1 MPQILTHVVTL
12 VACVVLGATDATAQL
27 QLARVEGSVV
37 DSQGQTLD
45 RAVVQL
51 EDSLGALMRSQE
63 TDASGRFTFSSV
75 APGRYTLRATV
86 TGLDPLLVPIVVD
99 ASLPI
104 DVTLRMPLRVSGTV
118 VVEGAFA
125 RQPVGSHSSVA
136 STSIALAPVRVRQR
150 GIQDVIAT
158 LPGWATED
166 NGLLHSRG
174 VDDGFLY
181 VIDGVPVYERLD
193 QLLGV
198 GPDVS
203 TLESVSVVTGY
214 VPAEFGHKAGGV
226 IDVRTRAAA
235 ADWTA
240 AIDVERA
247 SQDSTGG
254 SASVGG
260 GLGGSTTIRIGA
272 AGQDSERFLD
282 PVHPDNL
289 HNQGQSVSTFGQLA
303 SGLTNNDSLNVSWGF
318 GRARFDVPS
327 TAEQEAVRQD
337 QRQTVHQGFGNV
349 SWQRAWSAQ
358 TASQISG
365 YVRRPGAELDGSA
378 QDTPLFAEADRSLVR
393 AGAVAS
399 VTMQRGAHLLKGGGE
414 AQRLVLD
421 ETFSFFVT
429 NPSQAEDAG
438 FSDAVIDFDDD
449 DPFEFADR
457 RTPSLFSLFLQDE
470 WQAGPR
476 VTLSGGLRFDR
487 STMLLTRY
495 QLSPRLGAAFRLG
508 SDTVAR
514 ASVSRFFQP
523 PQPENLLLS
532 SSEEA
537 RVLSPFAEE
546 GEEGGA
552 EVEPERQWAFEAGL
566 EHWIGRRVR
575 LDIAGWHRAISEA
588 ADPNVF
594 AGTTIIFPNAVADGR
609 ASGVDI
615 RVEMPKNRGW
625 SAYANAGVGKVVQR
639 GPITGGL
646 FLEDEIAELGN
657 GEEFTPDHDQR
668 LVLGGGLSWVHERSG
683 LTLSFAGRYESG
695 TPIERGDEEL
705 DELAERPGAEMVD
718 FDRGRVKPRTV
729 VSAIGDV
736 PVWRSQRRSLR
747 LRLSVLNLFDDEY
760 AYNFGNPFSGTHFG
774 APRTFAISVRAQF

>member
-1 MPQILTHVVTL
+1 MAASSTRK
-12 VACVVLGATDATAQL
+12 ATRSPLRSFIWTINSAA
-27 QLARVEGSVV
+27 
-37 DSQGQTLD
+37 
-45 RAVVQL
+45 
-51 EDSLGALMRSQE
+51 RSQLGSTLRSE
-63 TDASGRFTFSSV
+63 STDASGRFTFADV
-75 APGRYTLRATV
+75 APGRYTIRAIIA
-86 TGLDPLLVPIVVD
+86 GAEPIVFPLGITG
-99 ASLPI
+99 ALPI
-104 DVTLRMPLRVSGTV
+104 DVTLRLPPRVTGSV
-118 VVEGAFA
+118 VVEAPLTA
-125 RQPVGSHSSVA
+125 DAVGSR
-136 STSIALAPVRVRQR
+136 TSIAGDSIDVLPIRARSQ
-150 GIQDVIAT
+150 GLQDLVAS

-193 QLLGV
+193 QLLGMS
-198 GPDVS
+198 PDVS

-235 ADWTA
+235 ANWTT
-240 AIDVERA
+240 AIEVERA

-272 AGQDSERFLD
+272 AGQTSHRFLD

-289 HNQGQSVSTFGQLA
+289 HNHGRSVNTFGQLA
-303 SGLTNNDSLNVSWGF
+303 SVTNDDSVSVSWGF
-318 GRARFDVPS
+318 GRARFDVS
-327 TAEQEAVRQD
+327 NTAEQEAARQD
-337 QRQTVHQGFGNV
+337 QRQTVHQGFGSV
-349 SWQRAWSAQ
+349 SWQRVWSAQ

-365 YVRRPGAELDGSA
+365 YLRRSGAALDGSA
-378 QDTPLFAEADRSLVR
+378 QDTPLFADADRSLVR
-393 AGAVAS
+393 GGAVAS
-399 VTMQRGAHLLKGGGE
+399 VTMQRGPHLLKLGGE
-414 AQRLVLD
+414 AQGLALD
-421 ETFSFFVT
+421 EAFSFFVT
-429 NPSQAEDAG
+429 DQHQAREAG
-438 FSDAVIDFDDD
+438 FSDAVIDFAED

-457 RTPSLFSLFLQDE
+457 RTPSLLSLFVQDE

-476 VTLSGGLRFDR
+476 ITVSGGLRFDR
-487 STMLLTRY
+487 STMLLTRH

-508 SDTVAR
+508 AGTVAR
-514 ASVSRFFQP
+514 VSVSRFFQP

-532 SSEEA
+532 SSEQS

-566 EHWIGRRVR
+566 EQWIGRRVR
-575 LDIAGWHRAISEA
+575 LDIAGWHRAMVEA

-594 AGTTIIFPNAVADGR
+594 AATTIIFPNAVAEGH
-609 ASGVDI
+609 ASGVDV

-625 SAYANAGVGKVVQR
+625 SAYANASVGKVVQR

-729 VSAIGDV
+729 VSAIGEV
-736 PVWRSQRRSLR
+736 PVWRSQSRSLR
-747 LRLSVLNLFDDEY
+747 LRLSVLNLFDDDY

-774 APRTFAISVRAQF
+774 APRTFAVSVRAEF